1 MDLTKNFM
9 KTKLY
14 IVGAGSVGCHITYN
28 YDSYNIDYE
37 LSGYLDDDV
46 NKIGKVIAGLK
57 VLDNVDYLLKVSEKT
72 AVIIGIAFP
81 QMKKKIIERLSS
93 NKNLFYPTLIS
104 SRAWFSNRN
113 KVGIGSIIY
122 PGCSINYE
130 SVIGDFVV
138 INMNCALG
146 HHTNIGNY
154 SSLAPGVN
162 FGGHTTVGESV
173 DIGIGV
179 STIQNISIGSNSI
192 IGGQSVLI
200 ENVPPGSSVIGIPGK
215 VIKK

>member
-1 MDLTKNFM
+1 M

-14 IVGAGSVGCHITYN
+14 IVGAGSVGCHIAFN
-28 YDSYNIDYE
+28 YDSYNIECE
-37 LSGYLDDDV
+37 LFGFLDDDV
-46 NKIGKVIAGLK
+46 NKIGKVISGLK
-57 VLDNVDYLLKVSEKT
+57 VFDNVDYLLKVTEKT

-93 NKNLFYPTLIS
+93 NKNLFYPALIS
-104 SRAWFSNRN
+104 SRAWFSNGN

-130 SVIGDFVV
+130 SVIGDFVL

-146 HHTNIGNY
+146 HHANIGNY

-162 FGGHTTVGESV
+162 FGGHTTVGEAV

-192 IGGQSVLI
+192 IGGQSMLI
-200 ENVPPGSSVIGIPGK
+200 EDVLPNSKIAGIPAK
-215 VIKK
+215 NIL

>member
-1 MDLTKNFM
+1 MDLTENYM

-14 IVGAGSVGCHITYN
+14 IVGAGSVGCHIAYN
-28 YDSYNIDYE
+28 YNSYNIEYE
-37 LSGYLDDDV
+37 LFGFLDDDV

-72 AVIIGIAFP
+72 AIIIGIAFP
-81 QMKKKIIERLSS
+81 GMKKKIIERLSS
-93 NKNLFYPTLIS
+93 NNYLFYPVLIS
-104 SRAWFSNRN
+104 SQVWISNGN
-113 KVGIGSIIY
+113 KVGKGSIIY

-146 HHTNIGNY
+146 HHSIVGNY

-162 FGGHTTVGESV
+162 FGGHTTVGEGV

-179 STIQNISIGSNSI
+179 STIQNINIGSNSI
-192 IGGQSVLI
+192 IGGQSMLI
-200 ENVPPGSSVIGIPGK
+200 EDVLPNSKIAGIPA
-215 VIKK
+215 KKI